1 MMKNYGFSEKNRISN
16 DKEETSTEEFIR
28 HEKKIDESEK
38 KRPKPEDFGIS
49 PNSYDQINKM
59 VENHVPKNKLPT
71 PQLPEHRS
79 KKNIIDD
86 FESDHE
92 DETHMLEESVSI
104 SLTFGLL
111 EL

>member
-1 MMKNYGFSEKNRISN
+1 
-16 DKEETSTEEFIR
+16 
-28 HEKKIDESEK
+28 
-38 KRPKPEDFGIS
+38 
-49 PNSYDQINKM
+49 M

-92 DETHMLEESVSI
+92 DETHMLEESVSFI
-104 SLTFGLL
+104 V
-111 EL
+111 